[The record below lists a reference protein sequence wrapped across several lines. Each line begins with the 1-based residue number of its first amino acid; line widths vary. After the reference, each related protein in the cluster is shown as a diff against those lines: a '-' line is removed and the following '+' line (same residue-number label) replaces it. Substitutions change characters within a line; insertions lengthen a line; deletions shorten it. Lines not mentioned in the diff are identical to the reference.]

1 MPTMSTPPPFE
12 RSRMLTRLR
21 TETFDVL
28 VVGGGITGVGV
39 ALDAVSRG
47 LRTALVERDDFA
59 SGTSSKS
66 SKMVHGGLRYLQQGD
81 VRLVYEALRERQ
93 RLRRNAPHL
102 VSVLPFMI
110 PILGKPAKP
119 GVQPDSV
126 VPRKIARA
134 LGSAMWM
141 YDLTGGWR
149 IGKLHRRLRARAA
162 LAHLPTMPADRVLAA
177 YLYFDAA
184 VDDARLV
191 LQVARTA
198 AARGA
203 AVANRCGVVEVSRGA
218 DGRVDGVM
226 AEADGERFAIRART
240 VVNAAGV
247 WSDDVRALDEGQHPH
262 SIRPAKGVHV
272 VVPWH
277 KVRNDIAV
285 VIPVPKDKRSL
296 FLVPWGPLPDGTF
309 RHCYIGTT
317 DTDFTGAL
325 DDPPCDADDLAYV
338 LRAVNASVDPAQS
351 GGITLDDVTGVWA
364 GLRPL
369 VKAAT
374 AEAGGPDATSAR
386 TADLSRRHLITTS
399 SDGLITVT
407 GGKLTTYREMAE
419 DTVDAVLSAL
429 GRSGRCRTRRLAL
442 IGAARSRAAT
452 GTTAHHLHTRH
463 GAAAA
468 EIEALVAARPELGEP
483 LVPGLP
489 YLAAEVVWAARH
501 EMATT
506 LDDVLTRR
514 TRARLFD
521 RAAALAAAPRA
532 AELMAGELGW
542 VPERV
547 AAEIADFT
555 ARCDAELAAAGIAAA
570 TAEGAPP

>member
-1 MPTMSTPPPFE
+1 
-12 RSRMLTRLR
+12 
-21 TETFDVL
+21 
-28 VVGGGITGVGV
+28 
-39 ALDAVSRG
+39 
-47 LRTALVERDDFA
+47 
-59 SGTSSKS
+59 
-66 SKMVHGGLRYLQQGD
+66 
-81 VRLVYEALRERQ
+81 
-93 RLRRNAPHL
+93 
-102 VSVLPFMI
+102 VLPFMI
-110 PILGKPAKP
+110 PILGKPARP

-126 VPRKIARA
+126 VSRKIARA

-191 LQVARTA
+191 LEVARTA

-203 AVANRCGVVEVSRGA
+203 AVANRCGVVDVVRST
-218 DGRVDGVM
+218 DGRVCGVV
-226 AEADGERFAIRART
+226 AEADGERFEIRARA

-247 WSDDVRALDEGQHPH
+247 WSDDVRAMDEGEHPH

-296 FLVPWGPLPDGTF
+296 FLVPWSPLPDGTF

-317 DTDFTGAL
+317 DTDFTGGL

-351 GGITLDDVTGVWA
+351 GGITIDDVTGVWA

-369 VKAAT
+369 VKAVT
-374 AEAGGPDATSAR
+374 TETDASAAR
-386 TADLSRRHLITTS
+386 TADLSRRHRITTS
-399 SDGLITVT
+399 TDGVVTVT

-419 DTVDAVLSAL
+419 DTVDEVLRAL
-429 GRSGRCRTRRLAL
+429 GRSARCRTRRLRL
-442 IGAARSRAAT
+442 VGASRSRAAI
-452 GTTAHHLHTRH
+452 GTTAQHLHARH
-463 GAAAA
+463 GAATA
-468 EIEALVAARPELGEP
+468 EIEALVAARPDLGEP
-483 LVPGLP
+483 LAPGLP

-501 EMATT
+501 EMAVT

-532 AELMAGELGW
+532 AALLADELGW
-542 VPERV
+542 DQTRV
-547 AAEIADFT
+547 DAELADFT
-555 ARCDAELAAAGIAAA
+555 ARCQAELTAAGLGSAV
-570 TAEGAPP
+570 EGAAP